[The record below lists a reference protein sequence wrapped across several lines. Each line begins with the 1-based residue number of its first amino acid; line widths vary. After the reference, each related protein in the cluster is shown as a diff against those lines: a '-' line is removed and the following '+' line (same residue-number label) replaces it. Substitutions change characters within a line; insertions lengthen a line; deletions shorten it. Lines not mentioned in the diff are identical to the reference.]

1 MYIFVRSINQ
11 ELDIMNTVNEN
22 YPPPPPVKKEK
33 GDSSVVAGVILIVLG
48 VLFLVDRYF
57 PQIDFKDL
65 WPFLLIAVGILIIW
79 RGRK

>member
-1 MYIFVRSINQ
+1 
-11 ELDIMNTVNEN
+11 MNTVNDN
-22 YPPPPPVKKEK
+22 YPPPAPRKEK

-65 WPFLLIAVGILIIW
+65 WPFLLIAVGTLIIW
-79 RGRK
+79 RGRRN